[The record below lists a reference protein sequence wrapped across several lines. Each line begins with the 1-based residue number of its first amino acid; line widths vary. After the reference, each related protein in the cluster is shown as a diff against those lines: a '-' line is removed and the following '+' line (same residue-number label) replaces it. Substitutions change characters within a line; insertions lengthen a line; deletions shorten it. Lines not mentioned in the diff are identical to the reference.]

1 MGTYVYLIAVS
12 VIFILLVFLGVIVF
26 KNGWDIVKKIFKK

>member
-1 MGTYVYLIAVS
+1 MGTYVYLF
-12 VIFILLVFLGVIVF
+12 VIFIIFLLLVSLALIIF